1 MKTKFQISL
10 YLKILWFL
18 AVLMK
23 LKLKSGTQKLL
34 YWKKLCLNQIV
45 YLQKLQFQM
54 TKTFLLLPIIK
65 KFSCGMRRTGIIF
78 AL

>member
-34 YWKKLCLNQIV
+34 YWEKLCLNQIV

-54 TKTFLLLPIIK
+54 TKSFLLLPIIK